1 MDDDNNLDIFK
12 CQQGVFELTKEL
24 VQKELLIFQH
34 YQVDV
39 KEIKCSFP
47 WWENHETMFLT
58 IRVLACQ
65 ILGIVGSQIQT
76 ERIFSLVGNLIN
88 LRRCHLQLKN
98 LEKLINVNKNWPN
111 DYKVSYKMIIKLV
124 VSPLLIF

>member
-1 MDDDNNLDIFK
+1 MKPCFPQL
-12 CQQGVFELTKEL
+12 G
-24 VQKELLIFQH
+24 
-34 YQVDV
+34 DV
-39 KEIKCSFP
+39 NEIKCSLP

-88 LRRCHLQLKN
+88 LRRCNLQLKN
-98 LEKLINVNKNWPN
+98 LEKLI
-111 DYKVSYKMIIKLV
+111 L
-124 VSPLLIF
+124 